1 MSRADIEFA
10 VNGKPVSFSVWHD
23 LPEVSGLNIAA
34 AVDNW
39 LAREAWKDEPEFTAK
54 SLCRYINSKR
64 TGYTARP
71 FNPKEKAG

>member
-10 VNGKPVSFSVWHD
+10 VDGKPVSFSVWHD

-39 LAREAWKDEPEFTAK
+39 LAREAAKMRPRFTAK

-64 TGYTARP
+64 TGHTAWP
-71 FNPKEKAG
+71 FNPKEKVG